1 MRSLRKVDD
10 ACSMSIRPTGSY
22 SYTELKIESF
32 KNAYTSKTGHSKGV
46 RLHTAEFV
54 VVQLAFAVSWQRHCQ
69 YSSCRQHFDGR
80 VMMEGHMPF

>member
-1 MRSLRKVDD
+1 MNITVSGTSL
-10 ACSMSIRPTGSY
+10 S

-32 KNAYTSKTGHSKGV
+32 KDAYTSKTGHSKGV